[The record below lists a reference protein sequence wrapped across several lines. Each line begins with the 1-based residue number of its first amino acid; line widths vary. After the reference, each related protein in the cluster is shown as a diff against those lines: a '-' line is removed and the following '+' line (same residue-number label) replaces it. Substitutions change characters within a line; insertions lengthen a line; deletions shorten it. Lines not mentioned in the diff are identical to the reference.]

1 LRIDLDSPMS
11 TLVLMSEYSPV
22 PAPGRSTI
30 RRRILGLLVETPGAR
45 LHLRAIARLADTSA
59 GTTAR
64 ELARLEDAGLV
75 WSQMEGRQRYY
86 TARSPSPVARAG
98 RAGEALAT
106 YDRSVDAIL
115 GSILRR
121 LVEAYQPEA
130 VYLFG
135 SQARGEADPDS
146 DYDLLVVVPADAP
159 EARRRPHLAVQALR
173 GVGVPVD
180 AVIMTRPAFDLRSH
194 VINSL
199 PEAALHEGRLLYG
212 A

>member
-1 LRIDLDSPMS
+1 M
-11 TLVLMSEYSPV
+11 
-22 PAPGRSTI
+22 I
-30 RRRILGLLVETPGAR
+30 RRRILSLLVETAGER
-45 LHLRAIARLADTSA
+45 LHLRAIARLVGTSA

-75 WSQMEGRQRYY
+75 SSQMEGRQRYF
-86 TARSPSPVARAG
+86 TARTPSPITRTG
-98 RAGEALAT
+98 RAGEALAA

-135 SQARGEADPDS
+135 SRARGQADAES
-146 DYDLLVVVPADAP
+146 DYDLLVVVPADAS
-159 EARRRPHLAVQALR
+159 EERQRPQLAVRTLR

-180 AVIMTRPAFDLRSH
+180 AVVMTRPAFDLRAH
-194 VINSL
+194 VVNSL
-199 PEAALHEGRLLYG
+199 PEAALREGRLLYG

>member
-1 LRIDLDSPMS
+1 
-11 TLVLMSEYSPV
+11 MSEYRAVS
-22 PAPGRSTI
+22 APGRSTV
-30 RRRILGLLVETPGAR
+30 RGRILGLLVDTPGTR
-45 LHLRAIARLADTSA
+45 LHLRAIARLVGASA

-64 ELARLEDAGLV
+64 ELTRLEDAGLV
-75 WSQMEGRQRYY
+75 SSEKEGRQRYY
-86 TARSPSPVARAG
+86 VACSAPPVTRAG
-98 RAGEALAT
+98 RAGEALAA
-106 YDRSVDAIL
+106 YDRSVETVL

-135 SQARGEADPDS
+135 SRARGQADPGS

-159 EARRRPHLAVQALR
+159 EARRRPQLAVRALR

-180 AVIMTRPAFDLRSH
+180 AVVMTRPAFDLRAH
-194 VINSL
+194 VVNSL
-199 PEAALHEGRLLYG
+199 PEAALREGRLVYG

>member
-1 LRIDLDSPMS
+1 VMS
-11 TLVLMSEYSPV
+11 H
-22 PAPGRSTI
+22 
-30 RRRILGLLVETPGAR
+30 VEGN
-45 LHLRAIARLADTSA
+45 
-59 GTTAR
+59 
-64 ELARLEDAGLV
+64 
-75 WSQMEGRQRYY
+75 QRYF
-86 TARSPSPVARAG
+86 AAGAVPSPADARPG
-98 RAGEALAT
+98 GGGEALAA

-135 SQARGEADPDS
+135 SRARGQADSAS

-159 EARRRPHLAVQALR
+159 EARRRPQLAVRALR

-180 AVIMTRPAFDLRSH
+180 AVIMTRPAFDLRAH
-194 VINSL
+194 VVNSL

>member
-1 LRIDLDSPMS
+1 
-11 TLVLMSEYSPV
+11 MSEYSPV

-86 TARSPSPVARAG
+86 TARSPAPVARAG

>member
-1 LRIDLDSPMS
+1 MS

-86 TARSPSPVARAG
+86 TARSPSPVTRAG

>member
-1 LRIDLDSPMS
+1 
-11 TLVLMSEYSPV
+11 MSEYS
-22 PAPGRSTI
+22 AALGAGRSEV
-30 RRRILGLLVETPGAR
+30 RRRILSLLVDTPGVR
-45 LHLRAIARLADTSA
+45 LHLRAIARRVGASA

-64 ELARLEDAGLV
+64 ELARLEKAGLV
-75 WSQMEGRQRYY
+75 WSELEGRQRYF
-86 TARSPSPVARAG
+86 TARTPSPASRTG
-98 RAGEALAT
+98 RAGEALAA
-106 YDRSVDAIL
+106 YDRSVDVIL

-135 SQARGEADPDS
+135 SRARGQSDRDS

-159 EARRRPHLAVQALR
+159 EARQRPQLAVRALR

-180 AVIMTRPAFDLRSH
+180 AVVMTRPAFDLRAH
-194 VINSL
+194 VVNSL
-199 PEAALHEGRLLYG
+199 PEAALREGRLLYG

>member
-1 LRIDLDSPMS
+1 
-11 TLVLMSEYSPV
+11 MSEYSPV

>member
-1 LRIDLDSPMS
+1 
-11 TLVLMSEYSPV
+11 MSEYSPV

-30 RRRILGLLVETPGAR
+30 RRRILGLLVKTPGAR

>member
-1 LRIDLDSPMS
+1 M
-11 TLVLMSEYSPV
+11 TEYNGASGL
-22 PAPGRSTI
+22 GRSGV
-30 RRRILGLLVETPGAR
+30 RRRILSLLIDTPGAR
-45 LHLRAIARLADTSA
+45 LHLRAIARLVGASA

-64 ELARLEDAGLV
+64 ELTRLEGAGLV
-75 WSQMEGRQRYY
+75 WSEMEGRQRYF
-86 TARSPSPVARAG
+86 TACAPSPVTRSG
-98 RAGEALAT
+98 RAGEALAA
-106 YDRSVDAIL
+106 YDRSMDAIL

-135 SQARGEADPDS
+135 SRARGQPDPES

-159 EARRRPHLAVQALR
+159 EARRRPQLAVRALR

-180 AVIMTRPAFDLRSH
+180 AVVMTRPAFDLRAH
-194 VINSL
+194 VVNSL
-199 PEAALHEGRLLYG
+199 PEAALREGRLLYG

>member
-1 LRIDLDSPMS
+1 
-11 TLVLMSEYSPV
+11 MSEYSPV

-75 WSQMEGRQRYY
+75 WSQIEGRQRYY

>member
-1 LRIDLDSPMS
+1 
-11 TLVLMSEYSPV
+11 MSEYRAV
-22 PAPGRSTI
+22 LGAGRSEI
-30 RRRILGLLVETPGAR
+30 RRRILGLLVDTPGSR
-45 LHLRAIARLADTSA
+45 LHLRAIARLVGASA

-64 ELARLEDAGLV
+64 ELGRLEDAGLV
-75 WSQMEGRQRYY
+75 WSEMEGRQRYF
-86 TARSPSPVARAG
+86 TARSPSLDARHG
-98 RAGEALAT
+98 RAGEALAA

-121 LVEAYQPEA
+121 LVEAYRPEA

-135 SQARGEADPDS
+135 SRARGRADPGS

-159 EARRRPHLAVQALR
+159 AERRRPQLAVRALR

-180 AVIMTRPAFDLRSH
+180 AVVMTRPAFDLRAH
-194 VINSL
+194 VVNSL
-199 PEAALHEGRLLYG
+199 PEAALREGRLLYG

>member
-1 LRIDLDSPMS
+1 
-11 TLVLMSEYSPV
+11 MSEYNGVSSL
-22 PAPGRSTI
+22 GRSGV
-30 RRRILGLLVETPGAR
+30 RRRILGLLVDAPGAR
-45 LHLRAIARLADTSA
+45 LHLRAIARLVGTTA

-64 ELARLEDAGLV
+64 ELARLEAADLV
-75 WSQMEGRQRYY
+75 RSQMEGRQRYY
-86 TARSPSPVARAG
+86 TARSPSPDARPE
-98 RAGEALAT
+98 RASEAPAA

-121 LVEAYQPEA
+121 IVEAYQPEA

-135 SQARGEADPDS
+135 SRARHQADADS

-159 EARRRPHLAVQALR
+159 EARRRPQLAVRALR

-180 AVIMTRPAFDLRSH
+180 AVVMTRPAFDLRAH
-194 VINSL
+194 VVNSL

>member
-1 LRIDLDSPMS
+1 MS
-11 TLVLMSEYSPV
+11 
-22 PAPGRSTI
+22 APGHSGV
-30 RRRILGLLVETPGAR
+30 RRRILGLLVETPGTR
-45 LHLRAIARLADTSA
+45 LHLRAIARLVGASA

-75 WSQMEGRQRYY
+75 WSEMEGRQRYF
-86 TARSPSPVARAG
+86 TARMRSPVARTG
-98 RAGEALAT
+98 GAGEALAA
-106 YDRSVDAIL
+106 YDRSVNAIL

-130 VYLFG
+130 VYLYG
-135 SQARGEADPDS
+135 SRARGQADPDS

-159 EARRRPHLAVQALR
+159 EARRRPQLAVRALR

-180 AVIMTRPAFDLRSH
+180 AVVMTRPDFNLRAH
-194 VINSL
+194 VVNSL
-199 PEAALHEGRLLYG
+199 PEAALREGRLLYG